1 MRISYWSSDVCS
13 SDLLQSQRVEHGGQR
28 FQRRIAIL
36 RQCIVECLPPDA
48 GLAGDVAHPLGPC
61 DVAERAG
68 AMPGI
73 VPFHRRFEIEENILR
88 GLQMIRWVKGQGF
101 QSHHLPPSP
110 MPWLSGYRAS
120 DCSCLRPSRRSE
132 EHTSELQSLMRIS
145 Y

>member
-36 RQCIVECLPPDA
+36 RQCIVECLQPEA

-73 VPFHRRFEIEENILR
+73 VPFHRCFAIAENKI
-88 GLQMIRWVKGQGF
+88 G
-101 QSHHLPPSP
+101 
-110 MPWLSGYRAS
+110 RAS
-120 DCSCLRPSRRSE
+120 CRERVGQYGTVMESE
-132 EHTSELQSLMRIS
+132 V
-145 Y
+145 